1 VIGGEGIDDMNGGEG
16 AEEAIT
22 LPILLLLIILLLI

>member
-1 VIGGEGIDDMNGGEG
+1 VIEGEGIDGMRGGEG